1 MRARTNTPTTGPVGP
16 NNPRK
21 DPWHVAGLTGG
32 SCAIG
37 LQKCDRGG
45 ALVLVQA
52 IGQAIGRS
60 GIGHAESFQHKTLA
74 LRFQAQ
80 WYQHERQIPPG
91 GQWNFRRR
99 RPRGR
104 SKAPHTRCSPRNRAQ
119 LTACLKDFSRS
130 HCGRLGDFSIG
141 VLTSFVFS
149 LSHNGLPFPPTLFT
163 LLQLVEAHFPT
174 SFVLRRIR

>member
-1 MRARTNTPTTGPVGP
+1 MTPRPFNNAEAPPAPTIKKMNGKKNVCTPTFHDTET
-16 NNPRK
+16 
-21 DPWHVAGLTGG
+21 A
-32 SCAIG
+32 AE
-37 LQKCDRGG
+37 DR
-45 ALVLVQA
+45 
-52 IGQAIGRS
+52 ICSGRS
-60 GIGHAESFQHKTLA
+60 EVYLAREVCGQIQFAAGHPRHPH
-74 LRFQAQ
+74 RQ
-80 WYQHERQIPPG
+80 WGSDHERQIPPG

-104 SKAPHTRCSPRNRAQ
+104 SKAPHTRCGPRNRAQ

-130 HCGRLGDFSIG
+130 HCGRIGDFSIG

-149 LSHNGLPFPPTLFT
+149 LSHNGLPFPPTLCT